1 MKFAEYS
8 ACLVDV
14 GGGGGGEAGR
24 EDAEAG
30 LLYAVYASMHNM

>member
-1 MKFAEYS
+1 MSVVVVEGRLAR
-8 ACLVDV
+8 
-14 GGGGGGEAGR
+14 R